1 MTNHVCE
8 PNTQRGMVNTHIKG
22 NPQFY

>member
-8 PNTQRGMVNTHIKG
+8 PNTERGMVSTHIKG